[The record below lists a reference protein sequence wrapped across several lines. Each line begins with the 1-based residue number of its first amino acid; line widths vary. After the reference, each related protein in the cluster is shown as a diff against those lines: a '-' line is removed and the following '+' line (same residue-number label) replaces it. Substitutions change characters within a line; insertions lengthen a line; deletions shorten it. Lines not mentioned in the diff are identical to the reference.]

1 MGFRLQLQIGWDKH
15 NHICGQTNTIPHL
28 LPGTLVGVQNKFLLV
43 LRLAQWYLLAPPQM
57 GLTWW
62 FSVICEEGKYQSL
75 HKCIF
80 YLDKR
85 IRGKLLM
92 VLRLARWYLLAPPQ
106 MGLNRWFRVI
116 CEEGNCRSLHRYCT
130 CLGSTVSTS
139 KDTVGFHMC

>member
-62 FSVICEEGKYQSL
+62 FSVICEEGKCQSL
-75 HKCIF
+75 HKYIF

-85 IRGKLLM
+85 KTAYGAQTCTM
-92 VLRLARWYLLAPPQ
+92 VSA
-106 MGLNRWFRVI
+106 
-116 CEEGNCRSLHRYCT
+116 CT
-130 CLGSTVSTS
+130 TS
-139 KDTVGFHMC
+139 NGFDSVVQSDL